1 MLRLRFVILISLFA
15 LLAAHPAGA
24 ARPIELTPQELE
36 LVAAGEIILREAPV
50 QAKEGMT
57 FEAIGMVKAPVEAVY
72 DVVTDLERYP
82 EFMPNVSKV
91 DVLNAGDGEATVN
104 FTLGLPLGKTKKY
117 RVRMQYQKSGG
128 GATVRWNLIEWPGL
142 EKSETIDDTR
152 GYWILER
159 QAGTAE
165 TLVLYHVFT
174 DPGHVPLGLGWI
186 VDILSKNS
194 LPKTVLKTRDRVH
207 EIHGR

>member
-1 MLRLRFVILISLFA
+1 MIFISLFA
-15 LLAAHPAGA
+15 VSNYHPADA

-36 LVAAGEIILREAPV
+36 LVAAGEVILREAPIQV
-50 QAKEGMT
+50 NDGMT
-57 FEAIGMVKAPVEAVY
+57 FEAIGLIKAPVEAVY
-72 DVVTDLERYP
+72 EVVTDFGGYP

-91 DVLNAGDGEATVN
+91 EVLSAGEGKATVN

-117 RVRMQYQKSGG
+117 RVNMQFQKSGG
-128 GATVRWNLIEWPGL
+128 AATLRWNMIEWPGL
-142 EKSETIDDTR
+142 EKSETIDDTE
-152 GYWILER
+152 GYWILEGR
-159 QAGTAE
+159 AATEE

-194 LPKTVLKTRDRVH
+194 LPKTVLKTRDRVY
-207 EIHGR
+207 EGRGR